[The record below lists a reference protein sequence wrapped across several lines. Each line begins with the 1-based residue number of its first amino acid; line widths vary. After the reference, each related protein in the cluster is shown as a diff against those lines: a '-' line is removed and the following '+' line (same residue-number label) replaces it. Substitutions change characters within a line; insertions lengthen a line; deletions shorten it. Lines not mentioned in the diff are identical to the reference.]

1 MSKIRL
7 LVHPNGKSRR
17 IKSGFCWLGFLLP
30 TVWAVS
36 EGLWRPF
43 AFSLLGYY
51 LLTRASDLAKDLH
64 IPALT
69 LLGLSYF
76 IVMVIFGIFGKKW
89 LVDDLLAHGYRDLS
103 PVEEAEDNS
112 LPL

>member
-1 MSKIRL
+1 MSNFRL

-17 IKSGFCWLGFLLP
+17 IKPGFCWLGFLLP

-51 LLTRASDLAKDLH
+51 LLTRAHDIANDLR
-64 IPALT
+64 IPALA

-76 IVMVIFGIFGKKW
+76 VVMAIFGMNGKKW
-89 LVDDLLAHGYRDLS
+89 LVDDLLAHGYWDVMSEEKDDHARS
-103 PVEEAEDNS
+103 VE
-112 LPL
+112 